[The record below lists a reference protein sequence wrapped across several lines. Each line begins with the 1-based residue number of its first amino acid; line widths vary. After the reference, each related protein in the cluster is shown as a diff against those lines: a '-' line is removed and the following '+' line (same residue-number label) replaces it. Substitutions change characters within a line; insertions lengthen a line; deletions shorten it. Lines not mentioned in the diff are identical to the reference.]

1 MASTRERKATPATLT
16 HSRKHLKTQQPTLDT
31 FFAPRPP
38 EALKTTSP
46 KRLRPSF
53 QPTTIEPQT
62 PTSSR
67 FEIVLGSSTPTQR
80 VTAPLGAPYAAGDDN
95 DIASDLSPQFR
106 RLAAQAAQ
114 TVSLSKPAS
123 PAVSKPASSAVSKI
137 SNHAPVA
144 RSSPEAD
151 TAAAAAAADPSST
164 QKRRRGRPKGYRP
177 SLGRVVGEDEAGAL
191 QPNARQTRTPKVV
204 SYYTGKRRGRPP
216 KTEAPGPREVYET
229 LAPRFL
235 RFVCEWAGCSAELH
249 NFETLR
255 RHVSVVHA
263 PTGRQR
269 VCQWARCRQGRREF
283 ATAEEMRAHLE
294 EVHMPPIV
302 WQAGEGPVITAK
314 KYMVDDATGE
324 LPRYLFDKTGVQVTP
339 SVRDQQL
346 EDAPTYRA
354 NRKKLRMLLLLRDQ
368 NLTSEVESGE
378 DSELEGP
385 FA

>member
-1 MASTRERKATPATLT
+1 MASTRERKATPATST

-31 FFAPRPP
+31 FFAARPSG
-38 EALKTTSP
+38 ALKTTSP
-46 KRLRPSF
+46 KKLRPSF

-67 FEIVLGSSTPTQR
+67 FEIVLGSSTPKQR
-80 VTAPLGAPYAAGDDN
+80 VTAPFGAPHAAGGDD
-95 DIASDLSPQFR
+95 DITSDLSPQFR

-114 TVSLSKPAS
+114 PASLSKPAS
-123 PAVSKPASSAVSKI
+123 PAVSKI

-144 RSSPEAD
+144 RSSPEAE
-151 TAAAAAAADPSST
+151 TAAAAAADPSST

-216 KTEAPGPREVYET
+216 KPEAPGPREVYET

-249 NFETLR
+249 NFETMR

-263 PTGRQR
+263 RTGRQR

-314 KYMVDDATGE
+314 RYIVDDATGE

-346 EDAPTYRA
+346 EDIPTYRA

-378 DSELEGP
+378 DGELEGP
-385 FA
+385 VA

>member
-1 MASTRERKATPATLT
+1 MASTREPKATPATST
-16 HSRKHLKTQQPTLDT
+16 HSRKHIKTGQHTLDT
-31 FFAPRPP
+31 FFAARPAG
-38 EALKTTSP
+38 ALNTTSP
-46 KRLRPSF
+46 KKLRPSF

-62 PTSSR
+62 PTSST
-67 FEIVLGSSTPTQR
+67 FEIVLGSSTPKQR
-80 VTAPLGAPYAAGDDN
+80 ATAPFGAPHAAGGDD
-95 DIASDLSPQFR
+95 DITSDLSPQFR

-114 TVSLSKPAS
+114 PVSLSKPAS
-123 PAVSKPASSAVSKI
+123 PAVSKI

-144 RSSPEAD
+144 RSSPEAETA
-151 TAAAAAAADPSST
+151 TAAAAAAAAGPSSR

-177 SLGRVVGEDEAGAL
+177 SLGRIVGEDEADAL
-191 QPNARQTRTPKVV
+191 QPNARQTRTPKAV

-216 KTEAPGPREVYET
+216 KAEAPGPREVYET

-263 PTGRQR
+263 PTGRQK

-314 KYMVDDATGE
+314 KYIVDDATGE

-346 EDAPTYRA
+346 EDIPTYRA

-378 DSELEGP
+378 DGELEGP
-385 FA
+385 VA